1 MQSAFDI
8 RRTNLRKL
16 MEQWGGPTSL
26 AAKLGH
32 SNGSYMA
39 QLAGPHPTRDV
50 SEKVAR
56 DIENKLQL
64 PPGWM
69 DKPHKGVPGQPDTD
83 ALIEVVAMVRDVLDV
98 EDVKASKAKFA
109 EIVNLVYERTQETN
123 ADERAFARRLIQLL
137 K

>member
-1 MQSAFDI
+1 MQPVFDI
-8 RRTNLRKL
+8 RRANLRKL
-16 MEQWGGPTSL
+16 AEQWGGPTTL

-56 DIENKLQL
+56 EIEKTLGL
-64 PPGWM
+64 PHGWM
-69 DKPHKGVPGQPDTD
+69 DKQHKGVLGQPDTD
-83 ALIEVVAMVRDVLDV
+83 ALIEVVALVRDVL
-98 EDVKASKAKFA
+98 EAEGIKAPKAKFA
-109 EIVNLVYERTQETN
+109 EIVNLVYERAQETN
-123 ADERAFARRLIQLL
+123 AEERAFARRLANLL